1 MPSIVV
7 FFAVFVFRRG
17 RRRLVGG
24 FSWAGGGIGSEGVAV
39 AIVVVVILLLIAAPV
54 DHVTVAIVDAAP
66 LVGATA
72 SVVVIVVAMHMHGR
86 GKVHCPARLAA
97 VAALAAGVVVPS
109 GDVGEGLHG
118 WMDGGM
124 GWDGME
130 WNAMTD
136 RSKCKT
142 EHQGMIIGLCVGK
155 RNQAGAER
163 ERGNEQPAAA
173 RWMMEYRAVLSCVW

>member
-24 FSWAGGGIGSEGVAV
+24 FNWAGGGIGSEGVAV
-39 AIVVVVILLLIAAPV
+39 AIVVVVILLLIAAAA

-109 GDVGEGLHG
+109 GDVGGALHG
-118 WMDGGM
+118 WLA
-124 GWDGME
+124 GWNGME
-130 WNAMTD
+130 CDD
-136 RSKCKT
+136 RQIKMQNRTPRDDNRIMCYWKT
-142 EHQGMIIGLCVGK
+142 EPGWS
-155 RNQAGAER
+155 RAR
-163 ERGNEQPAAA
+163 EGTWE
-173 RWMMEYRAVLSCVW
+173 